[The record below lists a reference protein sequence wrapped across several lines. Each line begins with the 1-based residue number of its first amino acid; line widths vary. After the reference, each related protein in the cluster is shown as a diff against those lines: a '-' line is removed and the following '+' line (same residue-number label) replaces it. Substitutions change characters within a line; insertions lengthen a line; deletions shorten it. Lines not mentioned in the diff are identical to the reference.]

1 MAENIDASIQILT
14 LLVIGYVTQSKLFNL
29 PELEFLY
36 LKNGSNNGTCFKVLK
51 LSQSGS

>member
-36 LKNGSNNGTCFKVLK
+36 LKNGSNGTCFKVLK